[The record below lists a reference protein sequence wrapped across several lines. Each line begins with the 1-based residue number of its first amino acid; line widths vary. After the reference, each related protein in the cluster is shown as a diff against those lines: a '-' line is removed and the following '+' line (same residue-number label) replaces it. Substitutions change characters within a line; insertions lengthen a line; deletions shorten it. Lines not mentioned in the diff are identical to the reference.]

1 MINELYTLSRALAE
15 ANIEPYQ
22 WHQRYKPIPNIRANA
37 PCICITL
44 SDGKVSKIS
53 MLDAKF
59 GTILRKYGSNQGSF
73 PCMNLAAL
81 YRITDNTIKKIS
93 PELWAI
99 RKCWMP

>member
-44 SDGKVSKIS
+44 SEIWLQSGQLPMHESCRAVSN
-53 MLDAKF
+53 
-59 GTILRKYGSNQGSF
+59 YG
-73 PCMNLAAL
+73 
-81 YRITDNTIKKIS
+81 
-93 PELWAI
+93 
-99 RKCWMP
+99 